1 MTIIDPKY
9 SETSGFPSLMT
20 MLGLE
25 LKICGCRL
33 AYQTSSNVV
42 TAQ

>member
-9 SETSGFPSLMT
+9 SESSGFASLMV

-25 LKICGCRL
+25 LKICG
-33 AYQTSSNVV
+33 
-42 TAQ
+42 

>member
-9 SETSGFPSLMT
+9 SDSSGLASLMV

-25 LKICGCRL
+25 LKMCG
-33 AYQTSSNVV
+33 
-42 TAQ
+42 

>member
-9 SETSGFPSLMT
+9 SEMSGLASLMV

-25 LKICGCRL
+25 LKMCGWRL
-33 AYQTSSNVV
+33 AY
-42 TAQ
+42 